1 MERKILEAN
10 LQIKQLRPSGIF
22 AGYGSVF
29 GVRDRMGEVVDRG
42 AFSRSLD
49 AHRTNGTT
57 PALLLHHDH
66 QRPVGRFEK
75 ILEDD
80 SGLYVEGALAM
91 GTPIGAEA
99 YELLKAG
106 ALTGLSIGFIPRL
119 KKYDQADKTE
129 HILDVDLLEISLV
142 SVPANPAAV
151 VTAVKSIGTPREFE
165 KFLVDQGGFSRG
177 AAKAIA
183 AGGFRGGMDLGEL
196 EVAEEIKALLRA
208 SIKNL
213 SA

>member
-75 ILEDD
+75 ILDRR
-80 SGLYVEGALAM
+80 
-91 GTPIGAEA
+91 
-99 YELLKAG
+99 
-106 ALTGLSIGFIPRL
+106 RL
-119 KKYDQADKTE
+119 
-129 HILDVDLLEISLV
+129 
-142 SVPANPAAV
+142 
-151 VTAVKSIGTPREFE
+151 
-165 KFLVDQGGFSRG
+165 
-177 AAKAIA
+177 A
-183 AGGFRGGMDLGEL
+183 AGREAKTARENGD
-196 EVAEEIKALLRA
+196 VEI
-208 SIKNL
+208 
-213 SA
+213 